1 MFRARGNGTIFPDTG
16 REIHRLHRAGR
27 SVCFLRKDGWLLW
40 TDTDGERTQEVQLSL
55 PEGSRAYALVLTDKD
70 LFVFGEDRDGL
81 WAMTTDG
88 DVRFTLPD
96 TKLIQATTDKSG
108 AFFILTDGALLQVGE
123 DGSVLQT
130 IDNTVLESVL
140 WYQNM
145 LFGLTRDEVHDCY
158 ALSVIDFE
166 RKETSQTVLTGVPL
180 PSGTTYAQLAQ
191 GADGSFYLATVY
203 ALYRI
208 DYNAQT
214 IEKVFHGRRKMCR
227 SRMRWQLSATE
238 RLLCV
243 RKRRSYLQSEMTCRH
258 RV

>member
-1 MFRARGNGTIFPDTG
+1 MFSCAKMDGCFGQIRMV
-16 REIHRLHRAGR
+16 RERRKY
-27 SVCFLRKDGWLLW
+27 SFLFLK
-40 TDTDGERTQEVQLSL
+40 
-55 PEGSRAYALVLTDKD
+55 AHAHALVLTVKD
-70 LFVFGEDRDGL
+70 LLVFGEDRDGL

-203 ALYRI
+203 AL
-208 DYNAQT
+208 
-214 IEKVFHGRRKMCR
+214 
-227 SRMRWQLSATE
+227 
-238 RLLCV
+238 
-243 RKRRSYLQSEMTCRH
+243 
-258 RV
+258 

>member
-1 MFRARGNGTIFPDTG
+1 MNNIRKALFLLVLAI
-16 REIHRLHRAGR
+16 
-27 SVCFLRKDGWLLW
+27 SVLAFSGCTKQDGISTFTQCSAPEEMALSSLTLDERFIDCIVQDDRYVFLRKDGWLLW

-96 TKLIQATTDKSG
+96 TKLIQATVGKSG
-108 AFFILTDGALLQVGE
+108 EFFILTDGALLQVGE
-123 DGSVLQT
+123 DGRVFQT

-145 LFGLTRDEVHDCY
+145 LFGLTRDEVRDCY

-166 RKETSQTVLTGVPL
+166 RKETSQTVTIRHDLCTTRAGSRRIVL
-180 PSGTTYAQLAQ
+180 PCYGLRALSHRLQC
-191 GADGSFYLATVY
+191 AD
-203 ALYRI
+203 
-208 DYNAQT
+208 D
-214 IEKVFHGRRKMCR
+214 
-227 SRMRWQLSATE
+227 
-238 RLLCV
+238 
-243 RKRRSYLQSEMTCRH
+243 
-258 RV
+258 